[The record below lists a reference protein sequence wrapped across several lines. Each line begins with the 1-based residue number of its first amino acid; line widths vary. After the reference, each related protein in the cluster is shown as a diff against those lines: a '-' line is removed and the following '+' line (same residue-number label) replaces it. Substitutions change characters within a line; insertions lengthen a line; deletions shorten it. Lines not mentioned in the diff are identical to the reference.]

1 VPSGVILTDKAH
13 LFNAGQHVKLGRRGT
28 DPYYT
33 YTFAGDPSR
42 MFGVGTSS
50 GNQMPPTIVGR
61 SPLPGSNGQ
70 SMTPV
75 VSVHFSEAVTGVGT
89 GTMVLR
95 QGSTVVPATV
105 TYAASTLTAV
115 LRPVRPL
122 APAATYSM
130 ALSGSIRDA
139 TGNSLAWTTWPFTT
153 TRAETYSPTRSLS
166 FAAGT
171 YTGYRF
177 SSTGTVV
184 ATRRYTLS
192 RSSSAPTS
200 KRSAVTGQ
208 TGGWYYVTSGVW
220 AGYWMHEA
228 TSITLH

>member
-1 VPSGVILTDKAH
+1 A
-13 LFNAGQHVKLGRRGT
+13 NGT
-28 DPYYT
+28 
-33 YTFAGDPSR
+33 
-42 MFGVGTSS
+42 
-50 GNQMPPTIVGR
+50 QPTVVSR
-61 SPLPGSNGQ
+61 SPLPGSTGQ
-70 SMTPV
+70 TMPPAVTV
-75 VSVHFSEAVTGVGT
+75 RFSEPVTGVGT
-89 GTMVLR
+89 NTLALR
-95 QGSTVVPATV
+95 QRSIVVPATV
-105 TYAASTLTAV
+105 TCTGSRLTAV

-139 TGNSLAWTTWPFTT
+139 SGNSLGWTTWSFTT

-177 SSTGTVV
+177 SSTGSVV

-200 KRSAVTGQ
+200 QRSAVTGQ

-228 TSITLH
+228 TSITLR